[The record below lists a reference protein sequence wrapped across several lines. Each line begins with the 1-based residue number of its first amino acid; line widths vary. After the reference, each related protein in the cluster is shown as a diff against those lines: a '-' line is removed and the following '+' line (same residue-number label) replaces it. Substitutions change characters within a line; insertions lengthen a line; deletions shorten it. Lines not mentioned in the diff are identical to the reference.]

1 MVVFSFSFSDGTHPF
16 RANLVKKKQN
26 CQFTLKF
33 STQPSSNMQNSM
45 MVFTFSILV
54 GKHPFQ
60 ANLVK
65 ENKMCQFKLKSNDLA
80 KFFYLA

>member
-1 MVVFSFSFSDGTHPF
+1 
-16 RANLVKKKQN
+16 
-26 CQFTLKF
+26 
-33 STQPSSNMQNSM
+33 MQNSM